1 MIEREEIRYIEG
13 TPVAVRACS
22 IERYVPHY
30 HDDCLELMFLLKGT
44 ALVKASL
51 DLFRSYTEKFCN
63 SDCSQGII
71 DIIKAADIDLII
83 LSVNDEL
90 SLSVANLG

>member
-30 HDDCLELMFLLKGT
+30 HDDCLELMFLLRVRLLSKPAMT
-44 ALVKASL
+44 
-51 DLFRSYTEKFCN
+51 
-63 SDCSQGII
+63 
-71 DIIKAADIDLII
+71 DLIWWSGT
-83 LSVNDEL
+83 LS
-90 SLSVANLG
+90 S